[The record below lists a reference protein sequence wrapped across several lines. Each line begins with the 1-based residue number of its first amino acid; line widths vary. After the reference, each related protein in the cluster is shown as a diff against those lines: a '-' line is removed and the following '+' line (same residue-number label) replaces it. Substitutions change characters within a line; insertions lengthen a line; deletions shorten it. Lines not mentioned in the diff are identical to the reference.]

1 MKRSNAEIDKI
12 ALFIETAG
20 QAYAVTLP
28 HDRLMILVQMASG
41 LSDSGALPVQKLPEG
56 FEFTTIGEVQ
66 SEHSKTGS

>member
-1 MKRSNAEIDKI
+1 MTQRNAEIDKI
-12 ALFIETAG
+12 ALFIETGG

-41 LSDSGALPVQKLPEG
+41 LSDTGTLPVAKLPEG